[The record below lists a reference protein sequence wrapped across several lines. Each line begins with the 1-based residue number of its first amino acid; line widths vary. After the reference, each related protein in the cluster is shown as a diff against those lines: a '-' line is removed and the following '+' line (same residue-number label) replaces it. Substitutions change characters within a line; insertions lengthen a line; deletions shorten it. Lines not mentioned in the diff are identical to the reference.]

1 MPPINEG
8 VKGTIMS
15 EQRLGRIESC
25 LDRLSTKIEQMS
37 EVVTALARIEE
48 KHTAAMARLDHMDT
62 RLNKHSD
69 ALDDLAVSTTKMA
82 KVSGSNE
89 WFIRV
94 LIAALVSGAI
104 FILRS

>member
-1 MPPINEG
+1 
-8 VKGTIMS
+8 
-15 EQRLGRIESC
+15 
-25 LDRLSTKIEQMS
+25 
-37 EVVTALARIEE
+37 
-48 KHTAAMARLDHMDT
+48 MARLDHMDT